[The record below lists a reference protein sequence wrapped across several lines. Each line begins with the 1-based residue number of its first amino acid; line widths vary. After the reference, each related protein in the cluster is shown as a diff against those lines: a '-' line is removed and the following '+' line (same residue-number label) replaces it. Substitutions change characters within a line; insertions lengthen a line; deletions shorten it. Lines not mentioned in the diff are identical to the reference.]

1 MSPSLS
7 PSLSQSLFLIIGGY
21 KSFCDTLIPLFWTSS
36 ESSLSFKARVGSIIC
51 ASWGHIMCYTFPE
64 IRLRSDTCQPL
75 DGQHGSQANLSQVPA
90 SRHWW
95 GSKPRTLS
103 PSPFLSPSLPLSPS
117 LSKFIIMPMVTD
129 HLMGK
134 ILSLRILSVKWSI
147 WWSQR

>member
-21 KSFCDTLIPLFWTSS
+21 NSFCDTLIL
-36 ESSLSFKARVGSIIC
+36 GSIIC
-51 ASWGHIMCYTFPE
+51 TWWGHIMCYTFPE
-64 IRLRSDTCQPL
+64 IHQRNDNCQPR
-75 DGQHGSQANLSQVPA
+75 DGQHGRQGNLPQVPA

-95 GSKPRTLS
+95 GSKPGTLS

-129 HLMGK
+129 HLTGK

-147 WWSQR
+147 